1 MNATFALTDYVIFFV
16 YAALILGVGLWV
28 SRNKEGKEKSAE
40 DYFLASK
47 SLPWWAIG
55 ASLIAANISAE
66 QFIGMSGSG
75 IQSGVG
81 HRFV

>member
-16 YAALILGVGLWV
+16 YAALILGVGLFV

-47 SLPWWAIG
+47 SLHW
-55 ASLIAANISAE
+55 
-66 QFIGMSGSG
+66 
-75 IQSGVG
+75 
-81 HRFV
+81 